1 MNDRKTLRLGD
12 PQQPLSIAQLE
23 LIASGSLRLELVPE
37 VRPKVDRAQEF
48 VQTILASG
56 ESVYGI
62 NTGFGRLASER
73 ISNEQVV
80 QLQKNLVRSHACGVG
95 DPLPVE
101 TVRALVALR
110 LNSLLQ
116 GNSGI
121 RYELLDSMMALL
133 EHDVIPFV
141 PSRGSVGASGD
152 LAPLAHVALVLMGEG
167 EVNYRGQ
174 RRPTAEVF
182 RELNIA
188 PYEFGAK
195 EALATINGTQL
206 ICSVGAL
213 ALARF
218 GRLLKMA
225 DIVAGMT
232 LEALLGTDSACH
244 EAIQAV
250 RPHPGQVASAT
261 NVRKC
266 LANSALIASHRNCS
280 KVQDPYSLRCIPQV
294 HGAAR
299 DSHRFATDILEREMN
314 SVTDNPLVFPEL
326 GKILSGGNFHGAP
339 AALALDTAAIG
350 LSYISNISERRCDR
364 LLNPDT
370 NDDLPPFLAR
380 GHGLNSGLMIVQY
393 VAAALAS
400 EGKILTHPASSDSIP
415 TSGGYEDHVSMGP
428 AAAYKLER
436 LLGLVE
442 QVLACEWVCA
452 SEALEHFRDLTFGPA
467 TEAAYALLRTKV
479 APLQD
484 DRPFYQELAHAKEWV
499 TSGELLKAVTE
510 AVGELI

>member
-1 MNDRKTLRLGD
+1 MRTVELGI
-12 PQQPLSIAQLE
+12 PQNPLTIEILE
-23 LIASGSLRLELVPE
+23 QISLGQVCPKLAPN
-37 VRPKVDRAQEF
+37 VRPQVDRALQF
-48 VQTILASG
+48 VESILESGQTI
-56 ESVYGI
+56 YGI

-73 ISNEQVV
+73 ISTEQLSL
-80 QLQKNLVRSHACGVG
+80 LQKNLVRSHACGVG
-95 DPLPVE
+95 EPLPVE

-110 LNSLLQ
+110 VNSLLQ
-116 GNSGI
+116 GHSGI
-121 RYELLDSMMALL
+121 HYELLLSMLALL
-133 EHDVIPFV
+133 EHDVIPYV

-167 EVNYRGQ
+167 EVFYQG
-174 RRPTAEVF
+174 RRRLTSEVF
-182 RELNIA
+182 GECGLK

-206 ICSVGAL
+206 ICSVGGL

-218 GRLLKMA
+218 SRLLSMA
-225 DIVAGMT
+225 DVVAGMS

-244 EAIQAV
+244 DAISAV
-250 RPHPGQVASAT
+250 RPHPGQVTAAS
-261 NVRKC
+261 NVRRC
-266 LANSALIASHRNCS
+266 LAGSALIASHKNCS

-299 DSHRFATDILEREMN
+299 ESCRFARQLVEQEMN

-326 GKILSGGNFHGAP
+326 GRIISGGNFHGAP

-393 VAAALAS
+393 VSAALAS

-452 SEALEHFRDLTFGPA
+452 SEALEHFRPLTFGPA

-484 DRPFYQELAHAKEWV
+484 DRPYYQELAQAKEWIANG
-499 TSGELLKAVTE
+499 TLLAQVE
-510 AVGELI
+510 AAVGKLE